1 MIFLQVYSVFA
12 GRLIAGCIGSRIRPE
27 DRWLFAHRM
36 LSLRQQELV
45 PPDSTLRRGQ
55 KSRGNPGRG
64 NAATKINKYKL
75 ATSGQSRGQVHP
87 ALR

>member
-1 MIFLQVYSVFA
+1 
-12 GRLIAGCIGSRIRPE
+12 
-27 DRWLFAHRM
+27 M

-45 PPDSTLRRGQ
+45 PRDSTLRRGQ